1 MSDEPDHINVTTE
14 NLALH
19 IQYIRK
25 DLREICHKL
34 DSKYVTKA
42 EFNPVRLIA
51 YGLVSVLLVG
61 VISALIGKVGL

>member
-1 MSDEPDHINVTTE
+1 MSDDEKISVTNE

-51 YGLVSVLLVG
+51 YGLVSVLLVA
-61 VISALIGKVGL
+61 VISALIGKVGI

>member
-1 MSDEPDHINVTTE
+1 M
-14 NLALH
+14 
-19 IQYIRK
+19 
-25 DLREICHKL
+25 HKL

-61 VISALIGKVGL
+61 CYIGPDRKGGYMKHTHNFAAFILAGVLLCRCA